1 MPESRHRRKGRI
13 RPRPGQAAGPPVK
26 PKPSPRWV
34 AAVGVGLILV
44 GVVVVIV
51 NYIPGLIESNW
62 VLVGGF
68 VVIATGFGFLTQWR

>member
-1 MPESRHRRKGRI
+1 M
-13 RPRPGQAAGPPVK
+13 AT
-26 PKPSPRWV
+26 
-34 AAVGVGLILV
+34 VGVALILL

-62 VLVGGF
+62 VLIGGF